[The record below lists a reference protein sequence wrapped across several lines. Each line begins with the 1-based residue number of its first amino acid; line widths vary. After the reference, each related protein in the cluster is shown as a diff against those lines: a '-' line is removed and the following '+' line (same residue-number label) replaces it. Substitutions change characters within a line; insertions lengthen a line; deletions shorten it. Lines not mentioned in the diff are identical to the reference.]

1 MALAIGTDI
10 VEIKR
15 IAAVLG
21 RQGNKFVQRIL
32 CDTEQAEYQRLKQS
46 VAFLAKRYAA
56 KEAVAKALGTG
67 IGNGVSFQDIAVVN
81 NDRGAPAIELCGGAA
96 EILQSLGGTKVL
108 ISIADE
114 QNYAV
119 AYVVIV

>member
-15 IAAVLG
+15 IAAVLE
-21 RQGNKFVQRIL
+21 RQGNKFIQRIL

-81 NDRGAPAIELCGGAA
+81 NGRGAPAIELCGGAA